1 MRGAHNVNN
10 VNNADN
16 LNNARNLNNQPAI
29 GFWYRF
35 RAQHSPGY
43 DGRQ

>member
-10 VNNADN
+10 VNNAG
-16 LNNARNLNNQPAI
+16 NLNNQHAI

-35 RAQHSPGY
+35 WAQHSPGY
-43 DGRQ
+43 DGQQ